1 MSINGKE
8 VGEKF
13 NIAPISF
20 DYETDATATGAS
32 PEPYEKLIFD
42 VLNNDSTN
50 YSHWHEVR
58 ASWQLIDR
66 IENYGPKMEHRSM
79 NTSQDPWDQL
89 HPMISLQSTEP
100 NGFGNLNLRIK
111 ETKRQI
117 VLPTICLFLFDS

>member
-13 NIAPISF
+13 SIAPISF

-32 PEPYEKLIFD
+32 PEPYEKINFRRF
-42 VLNNDSTN
+42 LNNDSTN

-66 IENYGPKMEHRSM
+66 IEKLWAENGAPLYEYKSGSMGPTASDDLLAEYGAEWVWKPEPK
-79 NTSQDPWDQL
+79 N
-89 HPMISLQSTEP
+89 
-100 NGFGNLNLRIK
+100 
-111 ETKRQI
+111 
-117 VLPTICLFLFDS
+117 